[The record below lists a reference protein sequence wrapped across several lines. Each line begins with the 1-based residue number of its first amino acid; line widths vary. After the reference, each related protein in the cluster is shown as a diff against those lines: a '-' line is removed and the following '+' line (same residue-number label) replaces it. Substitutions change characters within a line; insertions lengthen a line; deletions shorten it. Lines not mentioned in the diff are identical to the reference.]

1 MSVLQ
6 DPVTGRRP
14 DDDDVASLSD
24 DELDLELTVAAH
36 DPVRRTGRY
45 ERLVHEWLTRQR
57 GYRARA
63 RHPQHAHP

>member
-6 DPVTGRRP
+6 DPVAGRRAQ
-14 DDDDVASLSD
+14 DDVASLSD
-24 DELDLELTVAAH
+24 DALDLGLTVAAH

-57 GYRARA
+57 GYRARP
-63 RHPQHAHP
+63 RHPQHSHP